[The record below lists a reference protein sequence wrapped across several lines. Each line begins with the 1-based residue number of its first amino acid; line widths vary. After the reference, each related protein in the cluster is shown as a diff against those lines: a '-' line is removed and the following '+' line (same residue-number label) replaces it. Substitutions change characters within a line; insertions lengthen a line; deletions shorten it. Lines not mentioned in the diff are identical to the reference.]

1 MTSGGAKP
9 SYVGIW
15 VWLVGLLAVSLTAG
29 VLPGGRT
36 VALLVIFGTAIAKAL
51 LVAANYMHLRW
62 EPRFLY
68 AMAGLPVLF
77 VLGLLV
83 ALFPDFVLRR

>member
-1 MTSGGAKP
+1 MTSNGARP

-15 VWLVGLLAVSLTAG
+15 VWLVVLLVVSLLAG

-62 EPRFLY
+62 EPRFVY
-68 AMAGLPVLF
+68 AMAALPVLF
-77 VLGLLV
+77 VLGLLL

>member
-1 MTSGGAKP
+1 MTSDGAKP

-15 VWLVGLLAVSLTAG
+15 VWLVALLGVSLLAG

-36 VALLVIFGTAIAKAL
+36 IALLVIFGTAVAKAL

-68 AMAGLPVLF
+68 ALALLPVLF

-83 ALFPDFVLRR
+83 ALFPDFVLRH

>member
-1 MTSGGAKP
+1 MTSDGAKP

-15 VWLVGLLAVSLTAG
+15 VWLVALLGVSLLAG

-36 VALLVIFGTAIAKAL
+36 IALVVIFGTAVAKAL

-68 AMAGLPVLF
+68 ALALLPVLF

-83 ALFPDFVLRR
+83 ALFPDFVLRH